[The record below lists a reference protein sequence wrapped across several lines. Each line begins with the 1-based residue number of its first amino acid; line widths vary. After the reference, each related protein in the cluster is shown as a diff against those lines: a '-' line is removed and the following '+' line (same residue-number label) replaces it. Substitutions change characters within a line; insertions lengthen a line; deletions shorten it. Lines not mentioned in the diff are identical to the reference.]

1 MWRKTSFNVYRQKT
15 DKKII
20 IELFSQK
27 KNTHIAV
34 MKVIGIINTLV
45 AWDNVHTQERQTNSV
60 FRFYFL
66 KNITFVVALIMCS
79 CPHFF
84 TYTF

>member
-1 MWRKTSFNVYRQKT
+1 MWRKTSFNIYRQKT

-27 KNTHIAV
+27 NTHTAV

-45 AWDNVHTQERQTNSV
+45 A
-60 FRFYFL
+60 
-66 KNITFVVALIMCS
+66 
-79 CPHFF
+79 
-84 TYTF
+84 

>member
-1 MWRKTSFNVYRQKT
+1 MWRKTSFNVKRQKT

-45 AWDNVHTQERQTNSV
+45 A
-60 FRFYFL
+60 
-66 KNITFVVALIMCS
+66 
-79 CPHFF
+79 
-84 TYTF
+84 